1 MTLPTMTKLDWYDT
15 AKRRAVLEAAIA
27 LVNEALPRGTKAI
40 AEAYRALGP
49 LLERELEDGTFVH
62 DATDAAWKDAL
73 GRIHEAHYGFAP
85 TRATREQL
93 KSAVPEVEE
102 PRLGSLVGLA
112 GDAAEYADGAT
123 LAQIANLVVKQAKAQ
138 GVAVTRAEARRIVA
152 ALEGA
157 PIPPR

>member
-1 MTLPTMTKLDWYDT
+1 MPLPTMTKLDWYEGP
-15 AKRRAVLEAAIA
+15 KRKAVLEAAIA
-27 LVNEALPRGTKAI
+27 LVNEALPRGAEAV
-40 AEAYRALGP
+40 AEAYRALAP

-62 DATDAAWKDAL
+62 DATDDAWKDAL
-73 GRIHEAHYGFAP
+73 GRIHEARYGFAP
-85 TRATREQL
+85 TRATRAQL
-93 KSAVPEVEE
+93 ESAVPDVDAARLE
-102 PRLGSLVGLA
+102 PLVTIA

-138 GVAVTRAEARRIVA
+138 GIAVTRAEARRIVA

>member
-15 AKRRAVLEAAIA
+15 AKRKAVLEAAIA
-27 LVNEALPRGTKAI
+27 LVKEALPRGAEAI
-40 AEAYRALGP
+40 AETYRALGP

-62 DATDAAWKDAL
+62 DATDAAWTDAL
-73 GRIHEAHYGFAP
+73 GRIHEARYGFAP
-85 TRATREQL
+85 TRVTRAQL
-93 KSAVPEVEE
+93 ESAVPEVDAA
-102 PRLGSLVGLA
+102 RLGPLVAIA

-123 LAQIANLVVKQAKAQ
+123 RAQIASLVVKQAKAQ